1 MSARGRTVTLAVAAA
16 LLVIAVVLSVG
27 IARNDPLAD
36 LADEINRFGY
46 TLRAEDFYVL
56 GGAEDQ
62 SIAQVL
68 ADEETGLAA
77 VVAASVQAGFP
88 ADTQTAGDV
97 TVLLAKTGKGVVTVY
112 LLNGIVQLCFLQ
124 TENGEI
130 EPIQ

>member
-46 TLRAEDFYVL
+46 TLRAEDFYML

-77 VVAASVQAGFP
+77 VVAASGQAGFP

-97 TVLLAKTGKGVVTVY
+97 TVLLAKTGKGVVTIY
-112 LLNGIVQLCFLQ
+112 LLDGSVQLCFLQ